1 MIETLVGR
9 LGDRGS
15 REAIEII
22 CDPVRTSLQEFDI
35 VFEVDCKAYR
45 SLGHDDVVGKY
56 RAAILPLEEEQRR
69 VVEGAYAG
77 DTSAGLWSGNVIWQ
91 KSRGERLLP
100 TGSLADPFLLSVG
113 IGFRPIRFGLFQ
125 PSRTCLSSG
134 TLGLRGQDAGVGSA
148 AVNTSQQIG
157 GATGTALLSTFGRQ
171 RGG

>member
-1 MIETLVGR
+1 VGR

-113 IGFRPIRFGLFQ
+113 IGFPSDPVWSIPTLADLSQFGDVGPPRPGCR
-125 PSRTCLSSG
+125 RRVCSSEH
-134 TLGLRGQDAGVGSA
+134 VSA
-148 AVNTSQQIG
+148 DRRCNWDC
-157 GATGTALLSTFGRQ
+157 ST
-171 RGG
+171 